1 MRSKLLWMFG
11 VGAAIAMTAGDAHA
25 QGMSMG
31 TFKGYLTGHVGAV
44 TGGDL
49 TSPRLTGGVSVSVQ
63 ENTGW
68 GAELDFGHAND
79 ATAGPQILDL
89 TTYLVNASFVR
100 PAGRIRPFAVVGAGI
115 LQVNGCDS
123 PCNVPARTY
132 DFAMNAG
139 GGVFLAVNDI
149 FGFRGDVR
157 YLFSAGDHPDLHRPD
172 NFNVWRASFGVTY
185 MWSIAP

>member
-1 MRSKLLWMFG
+1 MRSMLWMA
-11 VGAAIAMTAGDAHA
+11 VVCAALALTARDARA

-31 TFKGYLTGHVGAV
+31 TFKGYLTGHVGAIS
-44 TGGDL
+44 GGDL
-49 TSPRLTGGVSVSVQ
+49 TSDRLAGGASVSVQ

-68 GAELDFGHAND
+68 GAELDFAHAED
-79 ATAGPQILDL
+79 AASGRQVLDV
-89 TTYLVNASFVR
+89 TTYLVNATFVR
-100 PAGRIRPFAVVGAGI
+100 PGGTIRPFAVIGAGV

-123 PCNVPARTY
+123 PCNIPARTY

-139 GGVFLAVNDI
+139 GGAFVAVNDM

-157 YLFSAGDHPDLHRPD
+157 YIFSSSDHPDLHRPD
-172 NFNVWRASFGVTY
+172 NFSFWRASFGITY